1 MGFFYDELFC
11 VQDEIDARFDR
22 VDIAAA
28 LDGFLATFSIDDD
41 MNTWFEK
48 IKTLAESLG
57 YTADMKA
64 YKADPAAYRGSVADI
79 SMFLRV
85 AVTGKLNAPDLWT
98 VMQILG
104 ADRTAARIRAFR
116 ASL

>member
-1 MGFFYDELFC
+1 
-11 VQDEIDARFDR
+11 
-22 VDIAAA
+22 
-28 LDGFLATFSIDDD
+28 